1 MNDLLT
7 IVGRRLSAFEKAF
20 CTFIQTPEYF
30 RDKCTTMILRT
41 FLFLLIN
48 FAALGI
54 GSLFTNAGVSSEWYL
69 SLNKAPWT
77 PPGWVFGAAWTT
89 IMICFAVY
97 MAFIYQLTQNKKV
110 LITLFSIQWVLN
122 VLWNPVFFY
131 FYQAGAGLIIITALT
146 IVVGIF
152 LFRYGAAMKFKSLLI
167 LPYFLW
173 LIIATSLNMY
183 ILLEN

>member
-1 MNDLLT
+1 
-7 IVGRRLSAFEKAF
+7 
-20 CTFIQTPEYF
+20 
-30 RDKCTTMILRT
+30 MILRII
-41 FLFLLIN
+41 LFLVIN

-54 GSLFTNAGVSSEWYL
+54 GSLFTNSGVSSEWYL

-97 MAFIYQLTQNKKV
+97 MAFIYQITHNRKV

-131 FYQAGAGLIIITALT
+131 FHQVGAGLIIITALT
-146 IVVGIF
+146 IVVGAF
-152 LFRYGAAMKFKSLLI
+152 LFRYGAAMRMKSLLV
-167 LPYFLW
+167 LPYLLW
-173 LIIATSLNMY
+173 LLIATSLNAY
-183 ILLEN
+183 ILLLN